1 MIATTGRRK
10 GAMGGERFSYRVT
23 KDGKVFVYW
32 HGRRGKREIVLK
44 GARADKLIAELPGM
58 DRRREQLALARV
70 TGNFK
75 RGNER
80 AGG

>member
-1 MIATTGRRK
+1 
-10 GAMGGERFSYRVT
+10 MGGERFSYRVT

-32 HGRRGKREIVLK
+32 QGGGGKREIVLK
-44 GARADKLIAELPGM
+44 GERASKLIAELPCM
-58 DRRREQLALARV
+58 DREREQLALARA

-80 AGG
+80 